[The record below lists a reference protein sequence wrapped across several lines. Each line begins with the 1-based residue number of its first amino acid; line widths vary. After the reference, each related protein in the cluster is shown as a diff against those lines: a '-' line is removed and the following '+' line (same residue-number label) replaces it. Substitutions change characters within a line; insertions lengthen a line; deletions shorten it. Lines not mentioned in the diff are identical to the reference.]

1 MQREAIHLC
10 LLALLSLILQGV
22 SNWQLDARSDNMRW
36 ETAAESKKKKALIGV
51 EACLL
56 AADNSSLLSSSPCLS
71 TSAAL
76 GQIWDAKS

>member
-1 MQREAIHLC
+1 MQREVIHLC

-36 ETAAESKKKKALIGV
+36 ETAAESKKTALTGV